1 MDKLNN
7 LSESELFP
15 KGVKLPKD
23 HFTGMAWLSML
34 VEDDRIFNCPIGNV
48 SFEPSAR
55 TNWHIHQ
62 GGQILLVT
70 AGKGYYQE
78 KGKKVQVIH
87 KGDVVKI
94 PSGVN
99 HWHGASPDEWLVHI
113 AVMPNSQKGPVEWLE
128 PVTNEEYN
136 VISE

>member
-7 LSESELFP
+7 LSGSELFP
-15 KGVKLPKD
+15 KGVKLPND
-23 HFTGMAWLSML
+23 HFTGTAWLNML
-34 VEDDRIFNCPIGNV
+34 VEDDSVLNCPIGNV
-48 SFEPSAR
+48 SIEPSAR

-70 AGKGYYQE
+70 AGKGYFQE
-78 KGKKVQVIH
+78 KGKKVQVIQ

-94 PSGVN
+94 SSGVN
-99 HWHGASPDEWLVHI
+99 HWHGASPDSWLIHI
-113 AVMPNSQKGPVEWLE
+113 AIMPNSQKGPAEWLE

-136 VISE
+136 VINK